1 MAWRQSSMAG
11 SYEASFRRVKAR
23 LVKIRW
29 FVESWMMLSEL
40 NGQDAWLR
48 EQVKDGEGA
57 SRLGVERFGA
67 FVVAGSEA
75 SVGGQI
81 SAKVRGIL
89 LEAIIEMVH
98 TCCIL
103 A

>member
-1 MAWRQSSMAG
+1 MAG

-29 FVESWMMLSEL
+29 FVESWMMLSGLED
-40 NGQDAWLR
+40 QDVWLR
-48 EQVKDGEGA
+48 GQVTHGEGT

-67 FVVAGSEA
+67 FVVACGEA
-75 SVGGQI
+75 SVGGQM
-81 SAKVRGIL
+81 SAKVEGML
-89 LEAIIEMVH
+89 PEATTEIVR
-98 TCCIL
+98 TCCLL